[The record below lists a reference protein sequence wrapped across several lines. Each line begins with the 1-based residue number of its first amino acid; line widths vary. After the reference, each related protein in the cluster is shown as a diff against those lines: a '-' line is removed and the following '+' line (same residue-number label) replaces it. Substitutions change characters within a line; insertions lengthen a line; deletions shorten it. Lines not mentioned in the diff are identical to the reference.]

1 MPPIAVI
8 SIARD
13 NVGYLFSFV
22 SLIIYWP
29 RIWSSKLLNERCNVF
44 TRNFANIAHTVQSLM
59 ESLFQ
64 ECN

>member
-29 RIWSSKLLNERCNVF
+29 RIWSSKLLNE
-44 TRNFANIAHTVQSLM
+44 TGGAMSSHGTLPI
-59 ESLFQ
+59 
-64 ECN
+64 